1 MEPTLVSGPASEPLS
16 TALKTSNQTWS
27 SRGGKQRVTATYS
40 SCCSMKTRAGP
51 LPDRWTWLV
60 RLSCVRRLP
69 LAFHSLF
76 LLVSLGSAK
85 KLFMSTSA
93 PKTELAVDD
102 SVWLEVDSCGVD

>member
-1 MEPTLVSGPASEPLS
+1 
-16 TALKTSNQTWS
+16 
-27 SRGGKQRVTATYS
+27 
-40 SCCSMKTRAGP
+40 
-51 LPDRWTWLV
+51 
-60 RLSCVRRLP
+60 